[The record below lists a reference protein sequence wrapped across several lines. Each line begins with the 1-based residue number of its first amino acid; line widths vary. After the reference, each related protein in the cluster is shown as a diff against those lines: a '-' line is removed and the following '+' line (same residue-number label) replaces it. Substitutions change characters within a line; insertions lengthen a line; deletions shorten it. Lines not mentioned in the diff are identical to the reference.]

1 MVRGIITQGARGLE
15 GSAENRAFVRKY
27 KLAHSSNGKDW
38 TYITD
43 SKTGFAK
50 VEENTHTH
58 TLSPCFWHKRGPPL
72 SSGPQS
78 LLTHL
83 QFIYSRLSAEPFPPS
98 LSLSPRLCL
107 SHSCHFSQKRRFS
120 TASAPII
127 IQFNH
132 LARHSSC
139 FCVFLSPSPA
149 LSLSSSLILY
159 LSLMGVN

>member
-1 MVRGIITQGARGLE
+1 MPKMVRGIITQGARGLE

-50 VEENTHTH
+50 VEENTH
-58 TLSPCFWHKRGPPL
+58 
-72 SSGPQS
+72 S
-78 LLTHL
+78 LLVFDTNGDPSVLWSAVTSHS
-83 QFIYSRLSAEPFPPS
+83 FAVIYSRLSAEPFPPS
-98 LSLSPRLCL
+98 PSLSPRLCL
-107 SHSCHFSQKRRFS
+107 FHSCHFSRKRRFI